1 MKHSFAALML
11 AVVMISCTREEALL
25 VTPESSQEPEVND
38 CGQYVAGEARV
49 YLSEELTAMVEE
61 AAQNG
66 MLETKSPG
74 LNAALAELGIS
85 EMRRLFPHAGEYEE
99 RTRAEGLHRWYVVK
113 YSDDVP
119 MTKAQTCLGDLA
131 GIDMFEPVMQI
142 KINDFND
149 PEYPQMWGLYNRSYK
164 GFDINVTKVW
174 EEYTTGNPDVI
185 VSVVDNG
192 IDLSHEDLS
201 ANCLATGKHYNAV
214 NNNNYI
220 KAGEHG
226 THVAG
231 TIAAVSNNNKGV
243 TGIAGGD
250 HAKGQKGVKLMS
262 CQIFVTND
270 DGSTTSAGGAAAI
283 KWGADNG
290 AVISQNSW
298 GYNYDRNGD
307 GKLTGEELSNALAAR
322 ITGSDQAAVDYFI
335 KYAGCDNKGNQLST
349 SPMKGGVVIFA
360 AGNDNIAMG
369 APAEYDAVIAVGSL
383 APDGTK
389 STFSNYG
396 DWVDICAPGTNILS
410 TFPGNRYEVQNG
422 TSMACPHVSGVAALL
437 VSYFGGPGFTNE
449 QLKEKLLKSANTS
462 IIPSYHKIGGLVDA
476 YGAFAYGNDKAPSKI
491 TDLQVAGRGNNID
504 LTWTVTKDADGKAA
518 YGAFAIYG
526 TDKAKVQAATPTS
539 LQGMQAAAFAPDAR
553 VGEKVSE
560 SITGTDF
567 EAQYYVKVYAYS
579 YGRSYSEATEV
590 IAVKTTENHAPVVE
604 IDYEGDI
611 TLFPSQVLNIT
622 LNAYDPDSHAV
633 TLDHIKGSEAET
645 LVKNLDGT
653 YKLTLKGSGADMGT
667 YEAKFKVTD
676 EFGLSATY
684 LVKYEIKENSAPEKL
699 DEIDDVLLTSKGRE
713 FVIDM
718 TDYVYDADG
727 EQLMYT
733 ITVLNPAVVHLNP
746 KGDKIIGTA
755 LGYGTTDVTIV
766 AKDARNKKV
775 EFTFKVTVKDPSD
788 PLSLYPNPVKD
799 YLNVAT
805 LDLADTEIVI
815 SSSTGQVMFHQVM
828 KVSALA
834 PAKVDMSSYVPGIY
848 AVEVKF
854 GGKVYKK
861 NVVKL

>member
-11 AVVMISCTREEALL
+11 AAVLISCTREEALL
-25 VTPESSQEPEVND
+25 VAPESSQETVAKD

-49 YLSEELTAMVEE
+49 YLSEELTTMVEE

-119 MTKAQTCLGDLA
+119 MTKAQTCLEDLD
-131 GIDMFEPVMQI
+131 GIDMFEPVMPV
-142 KINDFND
+142 KIHEFND
-149 PEYPQMWGLYNRSYK
+149 PFYSELWGLYNRTKK

-174 EEYTTGNPDVI
+174 DEYTTGNPDVI

-192 IDLSHEDLS
+192 IDLSHEDLA
-201 ANCLATGKHYNAV
+201 ANCLPSGQHYNAV
-214 NNNNYI
+214 NNNSYI
-220 KAGEHG
+220 KAGDHG

-231 TIAAVSNNNKGV
+231 TIAAVGNNKKGV
-243 TGIAGGD
+243 AGVAGGD
-250 HAKGQKGVKLMS
+250 YAKGQKGVKLQS

-270 DGSTTSAGGAAAI
+270 DGSTTSSGGAAAI

-298 GYNYDRNGD
+298 GYNYDANGD
-307 GKLTGEELSNALAAR
+307 GKLTGEELTNALNAR
-322 ITGSDQAAVDYFI
+322 ITGSDKAAVDYFI
-335 KYAGCDNKGNQLST
+335 KYAGCDNKGNQLAN

-369 APAEYDAVIAVGSL
+369 APAEYEAVIAVGSV
-383 APDGTK
+383 ASDGSK

-396 DWVDICAPGTNILS
+396 DWVDVCAPGTNIYS
-410 TFPGNRYEVQNG
+410 TIPGSKYGNMSG

-449 QLKEKLLKSANTS
+449 MLKEKILQTANTS
-462 IIPSYHKIGGLVDA
+462 VIPSYNKIGGLVDA
-476 YGAFAYGNDKAPSKI
+476 YGAFAYGNDKAPGKI
-491 TDLQVAGRGNNID
+491 TDLEVAGRGNNID
-504 LTWTVTKDADGKAA
+504 LTWTVTADEDGKAA
-518 YGAFAIYG
+518 YGAYAIYG
-526 TDKAKVQAATPTS
+526 NDQAKVQAATPSS
-539 LQGMQAAAFAPDAR
+539 LQGMQATSLAPEAQA
-553 VGEKVSE
+553 GEKVSG
-560 SITGTDF
+560 SITGTEF

-590 IAVKTTENHAPVVE
+590 FSVMTTENHAPVVE
-604 IDYEGDI
+604 LDHEGDI
-611 TLFPSQVLNIT
+611 ILLPSQTVNVT
-622 LNAYDPDSHAV
+622 VNAYDPDSHAV
-633 TLDHIKGSEAET
+633 TLEHEKGSEAET
-645 LVKNLDGT
+645 LIKNLDGT
-653 YKLTLKGSGADMGT
+653 YKLAIKGSGADMGT

-684 LVKYEIKENSAPEKL
+684 PVKYVIKENSAPEKL
-699 DEIDDVLLTSKGRE
+699 KEIDNVLLTAKGRE
-713 FVIDM
+713 FVLDM
-718 TDYVYDADG
+718 TEYVFDADG
-727 EQLMYT
+727 EQLKYT
-733 ITVLNPAVVHLNP
+733 VTVSNPAIVHLNP

-755 LGYGTTDVTIV
+755 LGYGLVDVTIV

-775 EFTFKVTVKDPSD
+775 EFTFKVNVKDPSN
-788 PLSLYPNPVKD
+788 PLSVYPNPVRD
-799 YLNVAT
+799 YVSVGT
-805 LDLADTEIVI
+805 LDMAETTIRI
-815 SSSTGQVMFHQVM
+815 YSSTGQLVHEQTSQVSG
-828 KVSALA
+828 VE
-834 PAKVDMSSYVPGIY
+834 PAKIDMRSCAPGTY
-848 AVEVKF
+848 SVSVAF
-854 GGKVYKK
+854 GGKEYKQ
-861 NVVKL
+861 NIVKL

>member
-1 MKHSFAALML
+1 M
-11 AVVMISCTREEALL
+11 
-25 VTPESSQEPEVND
+25 VTPDSSPDAEVND
-38 CGQYVAGEARV
+38 FGQYVTGEARV

-66 MLETKSPG
+66 MVETKSPG

-149 PEYPQMWGLYNRSYK
+149 PKYPEMWGLYNRAYK

-201 ANCLATGKHYNAV
+201 ANCLQSGKHYNAV

-220 KAGEHG
+220 KPGDHG

-243 TGIAGGD
+243 AGVAGGD

-270 DGSTTSAGGAAAI
+270 DGSTTSAGGATAI

-322 ITGSDQAAVDYFI
+322 ITASDQAAVDYFI
-335 KYAGCDNKGNQLST
+335 KYAGCDNKGNQLPT

-369 APAEYDAVIAVGSL
+369 APAEYDAVIAVGSM
-383 APDGTK
+383 ASDGTK

-396 DWVDICAPGTNILS
+396 DWVDVCAPGTNILS

-437 VSYFGGPGFTNE
+437 VSYFGGSGFTNE
-449 QLKEKLLKSANTS
+449 MLKDKILKSANTS
-462 IIPSYHKIGGLVDA
+462 TIPSYYKIGGLVDA

-491 TDLQVAGRGNNID
+491 TDLQVVGRGNNID

-518 YGAFAIYG
+518 YGAYAIYG
-526 TDKAKVQAATPTS
+526 KDKAKVQAATPAS
-539 LQGMQAAAFAPDAR
+539 LQGMQAVAFAPEAG

-560 SITGTDF
+560 SIKGTDF

-590 IAVKTTENHAPVVE
+590 FTVKTTENHAPVVE

-611 TLFPSQVLNIT
+611 AVLPSQVLNIT
-622 LNAYDPDSHAV
+622 LNAYDPDSHKV
-633 TLDHIKGSEAET
+633 DIEHIKGSEAET
-645 LVKNLDGT
+645 LNKNLDGT

-667 YEAKFKVTD
+667 YEARFKVTD

-684 LVKYEIKENSAPEKL
+684 PLKYEIKENSAPEKL
-699 DEIDDVLLTSKGRE
+699 DEIADILLTSKGRE

-718 TDYVYDADG
+718 TEYVYDADG
-727 EQLMYT
+727 EQLKYT
-733 ITVLNPAVVHLNP
+733 ITVLNPSVAHLNP

-755 LGYGTTDVTIV
+755 LGYGMTDVTVV

-775 EFTFKVTVKDPSD
+775 QFTFKVTVKDPSD
-788 PLSLYPNPVKD
+788 PLSLYPNPVRD
-799 YLNVAT
+799 YLNIAT
-805 LDLADTEIVI
+805 LDLADTEILI
-815 SSSTGQVMFHQVM
+815 SSSTGQVMYHKVM
-828 KVSALA
+828 RISATA
-834 PAKVDMSSYVPGIY
+834 PAQVDMSSFVPGTY
-848 AVEVKF
+848 AVQVKF
-854 GGKVYKK
+854 NGKVYKK